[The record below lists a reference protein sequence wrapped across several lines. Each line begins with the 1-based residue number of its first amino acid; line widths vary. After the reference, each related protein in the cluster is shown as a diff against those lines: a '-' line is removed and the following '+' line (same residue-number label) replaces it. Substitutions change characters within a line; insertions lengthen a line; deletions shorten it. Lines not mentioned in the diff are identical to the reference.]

1 MGLQL
6 PYFIAHVVDQRRG
19 LVKALI
25 LKVIGQVYQMLVDKI
40 ELLGIVLHDD
50 KLDEETLECLTCW
63 LFHGW
68 ERFGT
73 KNSM

>member
-25 LKVIGQVYQMLVDKI
+25 LKVIGQVYQMLFDEVQ
-40 ELLGIVLHDD
+40 LLGIVLHDD
-50 KLDEETLECLTCW
+50 KLNEKRLE
-63 LFHGW
+63 
-68 ERFGT
+68 
-73 KNSM
+73 

>member
-1 MGLQL
+1 M
-6 PYFIAHVVDQRRG
+6 
-19 LVKALI
+19 VKALI

-73 KNSM
+73 KNSI